1 MVGIAKAQNI
11 RTLVKLYRKLETDG
25 NLPHAFTLDPNLE
38 AETRKNIMEQIDD
51 LKDQLKITT
60 KEKEAVKK

>member
-11 RTLVKLYRKLETDG
+11 RTLVKLYRKLKEDG
-25 NLPHAFTLDPNLE
+25 NLPHAFVLDDNLE
-38 AETRKNIMEQIDD
+38 GETRKNIIEQIDD

-60 KEKEAVKK
+60 KEKEALKK